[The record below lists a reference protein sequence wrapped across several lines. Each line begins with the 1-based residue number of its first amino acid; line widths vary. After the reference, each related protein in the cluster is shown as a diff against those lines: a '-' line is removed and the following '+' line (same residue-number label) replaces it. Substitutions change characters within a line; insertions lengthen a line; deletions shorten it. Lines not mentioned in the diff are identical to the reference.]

1 MNRHNYQQQQSYSV
15 PDLNK
20 GLGALN
26 LDSNTL
32 KKLTVSGIR
41 EFVPQPSQGNQ
52 GSSGRFSGSNP
63 APLRLPNSSTPPYT
77 PSYGSDRINPNAL
90 STPPPSILPNS
101 PRQSPTPASMGLV
114 NQTPDSSASS
124 IAIYNDGGTTYFYPG
139 DEMVSSS
146 FICALRN
153 SCAFHGLVFHFEKHM
168 KVAFCNK
175 KRKDMFFQ
183 WQDIYK
189 PDIFFQTG
197 VCKIVSF
204 PNLHLSC
211 LGLYCIVALLF
222 LCLFSVN
229 LTQNLFPALVYYT
242 ACEAPL
248 FLVYIKP
255 NTFKDQI

>member
-1 MNRHNYQQQQSYSV
+1 LTLFSKPFHFFHRLQGSKLATYMNRHNYQQQQSYSV

-139 DEMVSSS
+139 DEMVS
-146 FICALRN
+146 FGFVCALRN
-153 SCAFHGLVFHFEKHM
+153 LCAFHGLVFHFEKHM
-168 KVAFCNK
+168 KLAFCNTEK
-175 KRKDMFFQ
+175 TCFFS
-183 WQDIYK
+183 DRTFISLTDFFRLVFVRLLAFLIY
-189 PDIFFQTG
+189 IFPVWGCT
-197 VCKIVSF
+197 V
-204 PNLHLSC
+204 L
-211 LGLYCIVALLF
+211 
-222 LCLFSVN
+222 
-229 LTQNLFPALVYYT
+229 
-242 ACEAPL
+242 
-248 FLVYIKP
+248 
-255 NTFKDQI
+255 